1 MPTDDPGHA
10 DRRQGP
16 YFLLC
21 GVVSLLSAGLL
32 LYSQTAAFARDEG
45 FHLLA
50 AQLIK
55 GGKRPYLDF
64 VFSQTPLNAY
74 WNAGWMWIFGESW
87 RTAHALA
94 AVLTAGAVMLTADFL
109 FARLPAPRWRLAS
122 ALTAAFAV
130 GLNVVIVGFGAIA
143 QAYGFC
149 LFLIVAAF
157 RLSVL
162 AVDRKG
168 LLLPGSAGLLAGAA
182 AASSL
187 LTAPVGPVLV
197 LWILL
202 HDRTG
207 NRLAKSA
214 AFLAGV
220 TIPFLPLLRLLM
232 KAPRQVFFGVI
243 EYNFFY
249 REVQWEGATRHNLEV
264 MASWIDC
271 SQALLLGLLG
281 AGGLL
286 FIAFRSEWDRRRRGE
301 FYLCG
306 WLASALGAHISI
318 AHPTFQRYYLLLV
331 PFLGILASVGLY
343 WIASRLYAPDRPF
356 RPVLALT
363 VLLALG
369 LAKWL
374 YEERDDFSW
383 RDVEALASKV
393 DQVTPPQGLLLADEY
408 VYFVT
413 RRPPPSGMELEDSHK
428 LEFPAAMAERLHIV
442 PGTELTRRIKAGMF
456 HTVQTCEDEETI
468 EELGLERLYAQKAAL
483 SGCTVFWDK
492 VPAPTGAPATS
503 GK

>member
-1 MPTDDPGHA
+1 
-10 DRRQGP
+10 
-16 YFLLC
+16 
-21 GVVSLLSAGLL
+21 
-32 LYSQTAAFARDEG
+32 
-45 FHLLA
+45 
-50 AQLIK
+50 
-55 GGKRPYLDF
+55 
-64 VFSQTPLNAY
+64 
-74 WNAGWMWIFGESW
+74 
-87 RTAHALA
+87 
-94 AVLTAGAVMLTADFL
+94 
-109 FARLPAPRWRLAS
+109 
-122 ALTAAFAV
+122 
-130 GLNVVIVGFGAIA
+130 
-143 QAYGFC
+143 
-149 LFLIVAAF
+149 
-157 RLSVL
+157 
-162 AVDRKG
+162 
-168 LLLPGSAGLLAGAA
+168 
-182 AASSL
+182 
-187 LTAPVGPVLV
+187 
-197 LWILL
+197 
-202 HDRTG
+202 
-207 NRLAKSA
+207 
-214 AFLAGV
+214 
-220 TIPFLPLLRLLM
+220 
-232 KAPRQVFFGVI
+232 
-243 EYNFFY
+243 
-249 REVQWEGATRHNLEV
+249 

-301 FYLCG
+301 FYLCA

-343 WIASRLYAPDRPF
+343 WIASLLYAPDRPF

-428 LEFPAAMAERLHIV
+428 LEFSAAMAERLHIV
-442 PGTELTRRIKAGMF
+442 PGTELTRRIKAGVF

-483 SGCTVFWDK
+483 GDCTVFWDK